1 MARHVRKGDMVMV
14 ISGDHKGATGE
25 VLRVITKADR
35 VVVKGVNMVTRHQK
49 ATRINPQG
57 SMVNKEAP
65 LHLSKVQP
73 VVDGQ
78 RTRVRFTTKPDG
90 SKVRVAARSGKEL
103 GTVSPA
109 KKK

>member
-1 MARHVRKGDMVMV
+1 
-14 ISGDHKGATGE
+14 
-25 VLRVITKADR
+25 
-35 VVVKGVNMVTRHQK
+35 
-49 ATRINPQG
+49 
-57 SMVNKEAP
+57 MVNKEAP

-78 RTRVRFTTKPDG
+78 RTRVRVTTKPDG